1 MNTPFSVGEWR
12 VDPALRQIARGTE
25 IVRVDPRNLRVLQLL
40 ASRAGAVV
48 SQAEIEKI
56 AWSGVA
62 VTPDSVYQSIAQ
74 LRRALGEDKVAPR
87 YVETVPRKG
96 YRLIA
101 PVSYETRA
109 PAPAPAPALAP
120 ASAPTLAEP
129 APAQPFARTAQGH
142 RRLWVAAIGLAASVV
157 IGGGMVWIL
166 RPGDNPSAT
175 QNIALATQSSAL
187 APEAQASPK
196 IGVPAVRTE
205 LPQAYQGDSDIRKAI
220 AYLETQLK
228 TQSETAGP
236 DDPGLVTMLSRLAN
250 LYPLVSDPRRSE
262 VAARRGL
269 AVLEKLGGTRSDEGV
284 ELHATLAEALADLER
299 YEEAEVHLQTALK
312 LSREMYG
319 DAHETTVAAV
329 RQQALLRIAQR
340 RFKDAE
346 ALARRALDMHWR
358 LPEPGKAQAAYL
370 TSTLALAL
378 IEQGRAPEAITLSDE
393 ALAAIQPDD
402 PPAPYL
408 VAIAYHFRGEALNRV
423 GRHVEAE
430 QAFRAELD
438 LFALIPH
445 VRMDAARAVSG
456 LAEARLMQG
465 ATADAAELLNQARA
479 MLKDGDGWQER
490 KAREENEIRLRRLRE
505 VSSLTDEPI
514 LLALPRVVAPFFR
527 GIT

>member
-1 MNTPFSVGEWR
+1 VNDASMNTAFSVGEWR

-40 ASRAGAVV
+40 ASRAGTVV
-48 SQAEIEKI
+48 SQTEIEKI

-101 PVSYETRA
+101 AVGYETRA
-109 PAPAPAPALAP
+109 PAPAP
-120 ASAPTLAEP
+120 TVAEP
-129 APAQPFARTAQGH
+129 APEQLSARIAKGH
-142 RRLWVAAIGLAASVV
+142 WRLWGGAITLAVSVG
-157 IGGGMVWIL
+157 IGGGMAWIL
-166 RPGDNPSAT
+166 HPDDNPSAT
-175 QNIALATQSSAL
+175 QNIAPVTQSSAL
-187 APEAQASPK
+187 TPEAQASPK

-269 AVLEKLGGTRSDEGV
+269 AILVKLGGTRSDEGV

-299 YEEAEVHLQTALK
+299 YEEAEVHLQTALQ
-312 LSREMYG
+312 LAREMYG

-329 RQQALLRIAQR
+329 RQQALLRLAQR

-370 TSTLALAL
+370 TSTLAWAL
-378 IEQGRAPEAITLSDE
+378 IEQARAPEAITLSDE

-408 VAIAYHFRGEALNRV
+408 LAIAHHFRGEALNRV

-430 QAFRAELD
+430 RAFRAELD

-490 KAREENEIRLRRLRE
+490 KAREENEMRLRRLRG
-505 VSSLTDEPI
+505 VSARTME
-514 LLALPRVVAPFFR
+514 
-527 GIT
+527 